1 MALDTARLATE
12 LDSIIA
18 DLPATVTFGS
28 STFSAAVTQGTVG
41 SDIAEG
47 GFMPSRDIGLHVK
60 STTDTRAVKVG
71 SKLTVVLSAGVTK
84 TYRVI
89 SIERAQD
96 GQELIFSCQ
105 SPSR

>member
-28 STFSAAVTQGTVG
+28 STFSAAATQATTGA
-41 SDIAEG
+41 DIEEG
-47 GFMPSRDIGLHVK
+47 GFLPSRDVGLHAK
-60 STTDTRAVKVG
+60 STATTRAVKVG
-71 SKLTVVLSAGVTK
+71 SKISVDVAGIST

-89 SIERAQD
+89 TVERSQD
-96 GQELIFSCQ
+96 GQELIFSCR
-105 SPSR
+105 SHRR

>member
-18 DLPATVTFGS
+18 DLPATVTFGT
-28 STFSAAVTQGTVG
+28 STFSAAVTMATTGA
-41 SDIAEG
+41 DIEEG
-47 GFMPSRDIGLHVK
+47 GFMPSRDVGLHVK
-60 STTDTRAVKVG
+60 STTTTRSVKVG
-71 SKLTVVLSAGVTK
+71 SKLDVASQGVTT

-89 SIERAQD
+89 SVERSQD

-105 SPSR
+105 SHRR

>member
-12 LDSIIA
+12 LDSMIA
-18 DLPATVTFGS
+18 DLPATVTFGT

-47 GFMPSRDIGLHVK
+47 GFMPSRDLGLHVK
-60 STTDTRAVKVG
+60 STETTRAVKVG
-71 SKLTVVLSAGVTK
+71 SKLSVVSAGITK

-89 SIERAQD
+89 SIERSQD
-96 GQELIFSCQ
+96 GQELIISCQ

>member
-71 SKLTVVLSAGVTK
+71 SKLTVLSVGVTK

>member
-18 DLPATVTFGS
+18 DLPATVTFGAV
-28 STFSAAVTQGTVG
+28 TFSAAVTQGTVG

-47 GFMPSRDIGLHVK
+47 GFLPSRDIGLHAK

-71 SKLTVVLSAGVTK
+71 SKLTVLSAGVTK

>member
-1 MALDTARLATE
+1 MALDTARLASE

-18 DLPATVTFGS
+18 DLPATVTFGTA
-28 STFSAAVTQGTVG
+28 TFSAAVTQGTA
-41 SDIAEG
+41 SADIEEG
-47 GFMPSRDIGLHVK
+47 GFLPARDIGLHVR
-60 STTDTRAVKVG
+60 STADTRTVKVG
-71 SKLTVVLSAGVTK
+71 SKLTVVSEGVTK

-89 SIERAQD
+89 SIERSQD

>member
-12 LDSIIA
+12 LDSMIA
-18 DLPATVTFGS
+18 DLPATVTFGT

-47 GFMPSRDIGLHVK
+47 GFMPSRDLGLHVK
-60 STTDTRAVKVG
+60 STETTRAVKVG
-71 SKLTVVLSAGVTK
+71 SKLSVVSAGITK

-89 SIERAQD
+89 SIERSHC
-96 GQELIFSCQ
+96 GQELIISCQ

>member
-28 STFSAAVTQGTVG
+28 FTFSAAVTQGTVG

-60 STTDTRAVKVG
+60 STTDTRSVKVG
-71 SKLTVVLSAGVTK
+71 SKLTVLSAGVTK

>member
-1 MALDTARLATE
+1 MPIDSARLATE
-12 LDSIIA
+12 LDSMIA
-18 DLPATVTFGS
+18 DLPATVTFGT

-47 GFMPSRDIGLHVK
+47 GFMPSRDLGLHVK
-60 STTDTRAVKVG
+60 STETTRAVKVG
-71 SKLTVVLSAGVTK
+71 SKLSVVSAGITK

-89 SIERAQD
+89 SIERSQD
-96 GQELIFSCQ
+96 GQELIISCQ

>member
-18 DLPATVTFGS
+18 DLPATVAFGT
-28 STFSAAVTQGTVG
+28 STFSAAVTMATTGA
-41 SDIAEG
+41 DIEEG
-47 GFMPSRDIGLHVK
+47 GFMPSRDVGLHVK
-60 STTDTRAVKVG
+60 STTTTRTVKVG
-71 SKLTVVLSAGVTK
+71 SKLDVASQGVTT

-89 SIERAQD
+89 SVERSQD

-105 SPSR
+105 SHRR

>member
-12 LDSIIA
+12 LDSMIA
-18 DLPATVTFGS
+18 DLPATVTFGT
-28 STFSAAVTQGTVG
+28 STFSAAVTQGTVS

-60 STTDTRAVKVG
+60 STETTRAVKVG
-71 SKLTVVLSAGVTK
+71 SKLSVVSAGITK

-89 SIERAQD
+89 SIERSQD
-96 GQELIFSCQ
+96 GQELIISCQ

>member
-18 DLPATVTFGS
+18 DLPATVTFGT
-28 STFSAAVTQGTVG
+28 STFSAAVTQGTVA
-41 SDIAEG
+41 SDIEEG
-47 GFMPSRDIGLHVK
+47 GFMPARDIGLHVR
-60 STTDTRAVKVG
+60 STTTTAAVKVG
-71 SKLTVVLSAGVTK
+71 SKLSVVSQGVTK

-89 SIERAQD
+89 SIERSHD

>member
-28 STFSAAVTQGTVG
+28 TTFSAAVTQGTVG
-41 SDIAEG
+41 SDIEEG
-47 GFMPSRDIGLHVK
+47 GFLPSRDIGLHVK

-71 SKLTVVLSAGVTK
+71 SKLSVVSQGVTK

>member
-18 DLPATVTFGS
+18 DLPATVTFGT

-41 SDIAEG
+41 SDIEEG
-47 GFMPSRDIGLHVK
+47 GFLPSRDIGLHVK

-71 SKLTVVLSAGVTK
+71 SKLSVVAQGITK

>member
-1 MALDTARLATE
+1 MALDAARLATE

-18 DLPATVTFGS
+18 DLPATVTFGT

-41 SDIAEG
+41 SDIEEG
-47 GFMPSRDIGLHVK
+47 GFMPNRDIGLHVK
-60 STTDTRAVKVG
+60 STETTRTVKVG
-71 SKLTVVLSAGVTK
+71 SKLSLVSQGITK

-89 SIERAQD
+89 SIERSHD

>member
-47 GFMPSRDIGLHVK
+47 GFLPSRDIGLHVK

-71 SKLTVVLSAGVTK
+71 SKLTVLSAGVTK

-105 SPSR
+105 APSR

>member
-18 DLPATVTFGS
+18 DLPATVTFGAV
-28 STFSAAVTQGTVG
+28 TFSAAVTQGTVG
-41 SDIAEG
+41 SDISEG

-71 SKLTVVLSAGVTK
+71 SKLEVLSAGITK

-89 SIERAQD
+89 SIERSQD

>member
-18 DLPATVTFGS
+18 DLPATVTFGT
-28 STFSAAVTQGTVG
+28 STFSAAVTMATTGA
-41 SDIAEG
+41 DIEEG
-47 GFMPSRDIGLHVK
+47 GFMPSRDVGLHVK
-60 STTDTRAVKVG
+60 STTTTRTVKVG
-71 SKLTVVLSAGVTK
+71 SKLDVASQGVTT

-89 SIERAQD
+89 SVERSQD

-105 SPSR
+105 SHRR

>member
-60 STTDTRAVKVG
+60 STTTTRAVKVG
-71 SKLTVVLSAGVTK
+71 SKLQVLSVGITK

-89 SIERAQD
+89 SIERSQD

-105 SPSR
+105 SPRR

>member
-47 GFMPSRDIGLHVK
+47 GFLPSRDIGLHVK
-60 STTDTRAVKVG
+60 STTDTRSVKVG
-71 SKLTVVLSAGVTK
+71 SKLTVLSAGVTK

-105 SPSR
+105 SPRR